1 MTQITLNDILS
12 VSSVALLKDI
22 EFKATIDGW
31 FIKDDSTGVGMA
43 IHAKHFDIPYHTLD
57 ARIEQSPALEWK
69 LMAKLYPLLVVN
81 TSKLVTL
88 VVNRAA
94 VSCIDN
100 VWLSPTVAIR
110 KLYQAPYDDKTI
122 DDYHLS
128 NVTDTIDVDC
138 GAGVSI
144 RTQTKYCMTVLK
156 MLRAFTEEQEVYL
169 AKDPLTG
176 YTVYDHNV
184 DVTEHTLKQVAL
196 VLSRQ
201 FTGLPVDFN
210 EKEQYLTINGI
221 TYTYNP
227 ERYFGY
233 DVTLVINAIDIKDT
247 ETLLKRV
254 IATSVL
260 FTHALILANHSE

>member
-1 MTQITLNDILS
+1 
-12 VSSVALLKDI
+12 
-22 EFKATIDGW
+22 
-31 FIKDDSTGVGMA
+31 
-43 IHAKHFDIPYHTLD
+43 
-57 ARIEQSPALEWK
+57 
-69 LMAKLYPLLVVN
+69 
-81 TSKLVTL
+81 
-88 VVNRAA
+88 
-94 VSCIDN
+94 
-100 VWLSPTVAIR
+100 
-110 KLYQAPYDDKTI
+110 
-122 DDYHLS
+122 
-128 NVTDTIDVDC
+128 
-138 GAGVSI
+138 
-144 RTQTKYCMTVLK
+144 MTVLK

-169 AKDPLTG
+169 AKDPLNG

-184 DVTEHTLKQVAL
+184 DVTEHTLNQVAL

-260 FTHALILANHSE
+260 FTHALILANHGE